1 MAAHRTLHRT
11 HVHPFK
17 GQAISKSVVNRILI
31 RRSDIAERYNTAL
44 PNLPLDLTSGFVTD
58 NVFFFN
64 LLIKST
70 ICLQQKQSVAVFG
83 GLLGK

>member
-1 MAAHRTLHRT
+1 
-11 HVHPFK
+11 
-17 GQAISKSVVNRILI
+17 
-31 RRSDIAERYNTAL
+31 L